1 MKGIP
6 AGGGI
11 PPKSDAP
18 AATEAA
24 APAGLFT
31 DGKACGMAGKP
42 MPRGG
47 VPPKT
52 AGSAGCPRKGSGTA
66 CSGAA
71 AVAAAAAAAE
81 ALAAAVAS

>member
-11 PPKSDAP
+11 PPKSGAP
-18 AATEAA
+18 AAAEA

-47 VPPKT
+47 APRKT
-52 AGSAGCPRKGSGTA
+52 AGSTGCPRKGSATA

-71 AVAAAAAAAE
+71 AAAAAAAAAE
-81 ALAAAVAS
+81 AWAAAVAS